1 MTVFLASALQ
11 VTLIKA
17 AQLIV
22 SLSTIII
29 LHELGHFL
37 PAKWFKCRVEKFMLF
52 FDAGFALFKKK
63 IGETVYGIGWLPLGG
78 YVKISGMIDESLDK
92 EALKQPPQ
100 PYEFRSKPAWQRLII
115 MGGGVTMNV
124 ILAFFLFAVILQV
137 WGDTVLPPANATY
150 GLYVDSLGRELGLK
164 YGDVILSYDGKPV
177 KNEEKVVLDVFTH
190 AARNLQVMRNGEIV
204 NIAVPDTFIG
214 QLSHSHLENFVD
226 VNFPTIVRSVD
237 TSAKIK
243 EGSLN
248 PGDRVFSL
256 NGTLTP
262 SFDSFSVTKGPF
274 KNQVVDLG
282 LIRGADTVYIKALLD
297 SNGAVGFKPRLPDSI
312 LNFVTTKYGFFSS
325 FPAGVRKS
333 AEVMSDYIAQ
343 LKLLFTNKHVKT
355 QDSVGSVIT
364 IGNAFASYW
373 DWESLWRLTAFLSV
387 ILGFMNILPIPALD
401 GGHILFLLVEMITG
415 RKPGDRFMEVAQI
428 VGMVLLLGL
437 MAYAL
442 GLDVFRIFRHH

>member
-1 MTVFLASALQ
+1 MTVFLASSLQ
-11 VTLIKA
+11 VGLIKA

-137 WGDTVLPPANATY
+137 WGDTYLPPANATY
-150 GLYVDSLGRELGLK
+150 GIYADSLGQKLGLRD
-164 YGDVILSYDGKPV
+164 GDVIVSYDGKPV

-190 AARNLQVMRNGEIV
+190 AAKSLQVLRNGSMI
-204 NIAVPDTFIG
+204 NIAVPDTFVG
-214 QLSHSHLENFVD
+214 ELSHSHLENFVE
-226 VNFPTIVRSVD
+226 VSFPVVVDSVL
-237 TSAKIK
+237 SAHTTGGTLQK
-243 EGSLN
+243 
-248 PGDRVFSL
+248 GDRILSM
-256 NGTLTP
+256 NGVAVGNPYALTY
-262 SFDSFSVTKGPF
+262 VRAKHKKET
-274 KNQVVDLG
+274 VDLG
-282 LIRGADTVYIKALLD
+282 LLRGSDTVHLNALLD
-297 SNGAVGFKPRLPDSI
+297 SNGSVGFLFKGEPLMV
-312 LNFVTTKYGFFSS
+312 NFVTKKYGFFES

-364 IGNAFASYW
+364 IGNAFASTW